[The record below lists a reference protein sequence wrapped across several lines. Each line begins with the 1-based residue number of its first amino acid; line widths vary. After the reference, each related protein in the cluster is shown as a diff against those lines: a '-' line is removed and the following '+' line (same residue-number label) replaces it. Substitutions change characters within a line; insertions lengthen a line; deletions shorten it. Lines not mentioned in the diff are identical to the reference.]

1 MILPRVKGSGH
12 ERGKPLSSAFDAIYG
27 ISVLDSDL
35 NILLA
40 NKTVEKWHSHVL
52 PVLGRKC
59 YEAYHGKSKP
69 YEFCPA
75 ERSLND
81 HSVQHEIVPVVEL
94 DGTKGWREVSA
105 FPVFGQNANLI
116 CVVVCV
122 RETKGRK
129 QAEDPQKEYCELE
142 KRLHERTI
150 ELSKT
155 KKELQAAISGLKKAE
170 KSQKKTRAELELQTC
185 ILDETNTALNV
196 LMQQGIEAKTELENR
211 VLQNAKEL
219 IVPFLERLNKTILD
233 SKQKAYVS
241 VIESNLN
248 EIVAPL
254 VREFSK
260 INLKL
265 TPAEIQVID
274 LVRQGKTTKEIAQF
288 LNLATSTIDFHR
300 SNIREKLGIKNKKI
314 NLRAHLLSIS

>member
-1 MILPRVKGSGH
+1 MKH
-12 ERGKPLSSAFDAIYG
+12 ERGKHLRIAFDAICHG

-35 NILLA
+35 NILLV
-40 NKTVEKWHSHVL
+40 NKTVEKWYPHAL
-52 PVLGRKC
+52 PVIGRKC

-69 YEFCPA
+69 CEFCPA

-81 HSVQHEIVPVVEL
+81 HSVQHEIVSVVEV
-94 DGTKGWREVSA
+94 DGAKGWREVSA
-105 FPVFGQNANLI
+105 FPVFGQNADLTG
-116 CVVVCV
+116 VVVCV
-122 RETKGRK
+122 REIKGRK
-129 QAEDPQKEYCELE
+129 EVEDLQKEYCKLE
-142 KRLHERTI
+142 KRLYERTI

-185 ILDETNTALNV
+185 KLEETNTALKV
-196 LMQQGIEAKTELENR
+196 LMQQRIEAKTELEET
-211 VLQNAKEL
+211 VLLNAKEL
-219 IVPFLERLNKTILD
+219 IVPFLERLNKSRLD
-233 SKQKAYVS
+233 SKQKAYVNI
-241 VIESNLN
+241 IESNLN

-265 TPAEIQVID
+265 TPAEIQVTN
-274 LVRQGKTTKEIAQF
+274 LVRQGKTTKEIAEF

-314 NLRAHLLSIS
+314 NLRTHLLSIS